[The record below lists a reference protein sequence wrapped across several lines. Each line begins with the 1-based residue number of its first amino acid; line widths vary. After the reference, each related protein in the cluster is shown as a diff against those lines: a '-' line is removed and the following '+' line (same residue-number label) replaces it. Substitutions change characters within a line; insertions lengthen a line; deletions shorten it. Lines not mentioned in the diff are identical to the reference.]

1 LAETPSIISRSA
13 DIPVSLGKFVVEEQL
28 LKEPEEY
35 LLLWQEVFWRNGSGF
50 RIVKNIKQRRAKIV
64 NEEDTKIFSFSYL
77 HPNQVKDLYVVFRL
91 CDDDMERFKRYL
103 RSVGF
108 SWRFEYGD
116 LIDKFNAV
124 SIEHDRRRTRRELSC
139 HCTIC

>member
-77 HPNQVKDLYVVFRL
+77 RPNQVKDLYVVFRL

-108 SWRFEYGD
+108 SW
-116 LIDKFNAV
+116 
-124 SIEHDRRRTRRELSC
+124 
-139 HCTIC
+139 